1 MGRYPDVTFVE
12 ETQKIKGD
20 SLIEFLAGHD
30 AAITALDML
39 DAPLFKKLPELKIIS
54 KYGVGVDSIDL
65 DAMAAAGV
73 RLGWSGGHNKR
84 SVAELVISM
93 AIQLLRHLPKATAA
107 MAEGKS
113 GSGRQHVGRQLSN
126 QTVGIIGCGYVGK
139 DLSILLRAMGCE
151 VLANDI
157 KDFSEFYAAHSIKSV
172 RLDELIQR
180 SNVVTLHVPH
190 NETTHNLMS
199 AERLAAMRADA
210 ILINCA
216 RGGLID
222 EQALKTMLMDG
233 RLAGAALDVFN
244 KKKPDDQE
252 LLSLPN
258 FIPTPHLGGSAI
270 EAILA
275 MGRAAIEGLENN
287 RIPECGVFPDNY

>member
-1 MGRYPDVTFVE
+1 MIAFIILKRRPELTKIAVTSRSFARNATLREELLARYPDVTFVE

-20 SLIEFLAGHD
+20 SLIDFLAGHD
-30 AAITALDML
+30 RAITALDML
-39 DAPLFKKLPELKIIS
+39 DAALFEKLPELKVVS

-65 DAMAAAGV
+65 DAMATAGV

-107 MAEGKS
+107 MIEGKS

-126 QTVGIIGCGYVGK
+126 QTVGIVGCGYVGK
-139 DLSILLRAMGCE
+139 DLAILLRAMGCE

-157 KDFSEFYAAHSIKSV
+157 KDFSEFYTLHGIKSV
-172 RLDELIQR
+172 GLDELIQK

-199 AERLAAMRADA
+199 AERLAMMRQEV
-210 ILINCA
+210 
-216 RGGLID
+216 RTP
-222 EQALKTMLMDG
+222 EQ
-233 RLAGAALDVFN
+233 
-244 KKKPDDQE
+244 
-252 LLSLPN
+252 
-258 FIPTPHLGGSAI
+258 
-270 EAILA
+270 
-275 MGRAAIEGLENN
+275 
-287 RIPECGVFPDNY
+287 